1 MAPRRGPWPEP
12 GGCAVTTP
20 IGEFGDR
27 VDCMRQERWRRAE
40 ELFHAAL
47 ECSPEARPA
56 FLEEAC
62 ADDPELLQ
70 EIQVLVSRDEHAGS
84 FLERP
89 LLAGLAAAPGA
100 RGALVGRRY
109 GPYRIMS
116 YLGAGGMG
124 EVYRAHD
131 CELERDVAIKT
142 LPPELTRD
150 RGLLAR
156 SRREAR
162 TLASLN
168 HPNIPTIYD
177 IRAHEGTPFLVMELL
192 EGETLRAQLER
203 SPLPL
208 TTAMD
213 YAHAV
218 CNGLAAAH
226 DKGIIH
232 RDLKPE
238 NLFITESGGVK
249 ILDFGLAKLTRPEAS
264 DLPLAGLPIPE
275 STEAGTILGTVGY
288 MSPEQ
293 LRGQA
298 ADPRS
303 DIFSFGCVLYEM
315 LSGRSPFQ
323 RDTAAETVT
332 AILRDDPPELAST
345 QRNVPAAL
353 DVIVRRCLEKR
364 AEDRFSTAHDLALA
378 LRSITGEGEAAPPR
392 AAIAVRRWAHGRALA
407 IAGLA
412 MVVAVSALVFTLRV
426 PDRGV
431 HTTGPPKVVVLPFEN
446 LGPPEDAYF
455 AAGMVEEITS
465 RLANVR
471 GLGVISRTSAMGYD
485 RKGKTIRQVGE
496 DLGVDYV
503 LEGSVRWEHGQ
514 GRESRVRITPQ
525 LIRVADDTHVWSD
538 RYDRV
543 VADVFAIQSEVA
555 ASTVMAMGVTLLP
568 REQIAL
574 KTLST
579 NDLEAYDLYLRGRE
593 LESRGGGKQHTEET
607 ARMYQAAVDR
617 DPRFAEA
624 FAGLATMH
632 LHAYWNYYDR
642 SPERLAKARDAVE
655 RAVELRPD
663 LAQTHVARGHYL
675 YHGLR
680 DYPRALKEF
689 AAATKIQ
696 QNNSEALLGTAA
708 VQRRQGRWGEA
719 AQEMSK
725 IIALDPQNAGMYG
738 ELAWTC
744 VYARRYADA
753 NRALDLAIT
762 LSPQWGWPYELKS
775 WLQVQWRGDLVKAQ
789 GILDQAEQV
798 DGLEGQPGY
807 FRYDHAWLALYRRDY
822 QRALNLLQ
830 AAEVA
835 EINTQTEYRPLLLLQ
850 GQVQM
855 LAGQHDIA
863 RRSFEAARLDLEQ
876 KVKQNRED
884 DRFHSSLGIAYAGLG
899 RKGEAVRVVK
909 LACDLMPASKDAFR
923 FLSHLEDLALV
934 HTMAGQPDDAVVT
947 LDESLARTGFLTPH
961 VLRLDPRWD
970 PLRSDPRFQALLIRY
985 EVKP

>member
-1 MAPRRGPWPEP
+1 
-12 GGCAVTTP
+12 
-20 IGEFGDR
+20 
-27 VDCMRQERWRRAE
+27 MRQERWRRAE

-47 ECSPEARPA
+47 ERSPEARLA

-70 EIQVLVSRDEHAGS
+70 EIQVLVGRDEQAGS

-89 LLAGLAAAPGA
+89 LLAGLASAPGA
-100 RGALVGRRY
+100 RGSLVGRRY

-168 HPNIPTIYD
+168 HPNIPTIYE

-192 EGETLRAQLER
+192 EGETLRVRLGR

-208 TTAMD
+208 TTAIA
-213 YAHAV
+213 YAQEI
-218 CNGLAAAH
+218 CNGLVAAH

-238 NLFITESGGVK
+238 NLFITESGVVK
-249 ILDFGLAKLTRPEAS
+249 VLDFGLAKLTRPEAS
-264 DLPLAGLPIPE
+264 GLPLAGLPIPE
-275 STEAGTILGTVGY
+275 STEAGKILGTVGY

-293 LRGQA
+293 LRGQS

-315 LSGRSPFQ
+315 LSRRSPFQ

-345 QRNVPAAL
+345 QRNVPVAL
-353 DVIVRRCLEKR
+353 EVIVRRCLEKR
-364 AEDRFSTAHDLALA
+364 AEDRFSTVHDLALA
-378 LRSITGEGEAAPPR
+378 LRSITGEGEAATRR
-392 AAIAVRRWAHGRALA
+392 AAVAVRRFPRARALA

-412 MVVAVSALVFTLRV
+412 TVVAVSALVFTLTV
-426 PDRGV
+426 PDRGIQ
-431 HTTGPPKVVVLPFEN
+431 TPRAPRIVVLPFEN
-446 LGPPEDAYF
+446 LGPPEDTYF
-455 AAGMVEEITS
+455 AAGMAEEITS

-471 GLGVISRTSAMGYD
+471 GLGVISRTSAIGYD

-555 ASTVMAMGVTLLP
+555 ERTVKAMGVTLLP

-579 NDLEAYDLYLRGRE
+579 NDLDAYDLYLRGRE
-593 LESRGGGKQHTEET
+593 LESRGGDKPHTEET
-607 ARMYQAAVDR
+607 VRMYQAAADR

-642 SPERLAKARDAVE
+642 SQERLAKARDAVE

-663 LAQTHVARGHYL
+663 LAQTHVARGLYF

-680 DYPRALKEF
+680 DYPSALKEF
-689 AAATKIQ
+689 AAAAKIQ
-696 QNNSEALLGTAA
+696 PSNSGALLGTAA
-708 VQRRQGRWGEA
+708 VQRRQGRWADA
-719 AQEMSK
+719 AEELSK

-738 ELAWTC
+738 ELAVTC

-775 WLQVQWRGDLVKAQ
+775 WLQVQWRGDLDAAQ

-798 DGLEGQPGY
+798 DGLKGQPGY
-807 FRYDHAWLALYRRDY
+807 FRHDHARLSLFRRDY
-822 QRALNLLQ
+822 ERALHLLQ

-835 EINTQTEYRPLLLLQ
+835 EFNTQTEYRPLPLLQ

-863 RRSFEAARLDLEQ
+863 RRSFEAARLELEQ
-876 KVKQNRED
+876 KVEQNRED
-884 DRFHSSLGIAYAGLG
+884 DRYQSSLGIAYAGLG
-899 RKGEAVRVVK
+899 RSEEAVGEVK
-909 LACDLMPASKDAFR
+909 LACELMPASMDAFR

-934 HTMAGQPDDAVVT
+934 HTMTGQAGDAIAT
-947 LDESLARTGFLTPH
+947 LDELLALSGWLTPH

-970 PLRSDPRFQALLIRY
+970 PLRSNPQFQALLIKY